1 MQTEDTEPV
10 EVAEPPADTA
20 PEQLADTAPE
30 TPADKPQEVI
40 PAKPPKTETE
50 SKPFQE
56 PVSPPPAQQEP
67 TEQQPAEQQQ
77 KPQQPSGDS
86 SSLPGIDL
94 PSGTPITGGQ
104 GSQTQQPSGSN
115 NQYIGDRTDPDFIDS
130 ETKAM
135 GGDLSGGHVISWE
148 EYYGN
153 QP

>member
-10 EVAEPPADTA
+10 EVAEPPADTT

-30 TPADKPQEVI
+30 TPAEKPQEVI

-50 SKPFQE
+50 SKPSQE

-67 TEQQPAEQQQ
+67 MEQQPAEQQQ
-77 KPQQPSGDS
+77 QQPSGDS

-104 GSQTQQPSGSN
+104 GSQTQQPSASDN
-115 NQYIGDRTDPDFIDS
+115 PYIGDRTDPDFIES
-130 ETKAM
+130 VQKGAF
-135 GGDLSGGHVISWE
+135 GGDFSGGYIGSWE
-148 EYYGN
+148 DVYGN
-153 QP
+153 